1 MSEHRSEAEERS
13 SSEDS
18 DDAGIGAAAAGGGP
32 MDDVIERHRTACAGF
47 DEVLATAASK
57 DSWDAP
63 SPCTEWDAR
72 GVVEH
77 VIGFQD
83 RLLVSQLGGQAQRPR
98 DDPQA
103 RWLATEEAIFAALG
117 AEGTLE
123 KVVEVPGMGQSPVNR
138 LLPTLTTDVLIHTW
152 DLARAVG
159 ADVELDPELCRLA
172 YERAVPFDDV
182 LRSSGMFGAKV
193 EVADDA
199 DLQTKLVAFFGRD
212 PDWSA

>member
-1 MSEHRSEAEERS
+1 M
-13 SSEDS
+13 
-18 DDAGIGAAAAGGGP
+18 DA
-32 MDDVIERHRTACAGF
+32 VIERHRLACAGF
-47 DEVLATAASK
+47 DRTLASAAEK
-57 DSWDAP
+57 ATWDAP

-83 RLLVSQLGGQAQRPR
+83 TLLVSQLGVDAQRPR

-103 RWLATEEAIFAALG
+103 RWLATEEAIFSALG
-117 AEGTLE
+117 KEGTLD
-123 KVVEVPGMGQSPVNR
+123 KVVDVPGMGQSPVNR

-159 ADVELDPELCRLA
+159 VDDALDPELCRLA
-172 YERAVPFDDV
+172 YERALPFDEV

-193 EVADDA
+193 AMPEDA

-212 PDWSA
+212 PDWRA

>member
-1 MSEHRSEAEERS
+1 
-13 SSEDS
+13 
-18 DDAGIGAAAAGGGP
+18 
-32 MDDVIERHRTACAGF
+32 MDDVVERHRKACSGF
-47 DEVLATAASK
+47 DTAIAAATDK
-57 DSWDAP
+57 DTWDAP

-83 RLLVSQLGGQAQRPR
+83 VLLLSQLGVEAQRPK

-103 RWLATEEAIFAALG
+103 RWQATEEAIFTAL
-117 AEGTLE
+117 AQEGTLE
-123 KVVEVPGMGQSPVNR
+123 QVVDVPGMGQSPVHR

-159 ADVELDPELCRLA
+159 ADVALDPELCRLG
-172 YERAVPFDDV
+172 YERALPFDEV

-193 EVADDA
+193 AVAEDA
-199 DLQTKLVAFFGRD
+199 DVQTKLVAFFGRD
-212 PDWSA
+212 PDWRA

>member
-1 MSEHRSEAEERS
+1 M
-13 SSEDS
+13 
-18 DDAGIGAAAAGGGP
+18 DDAI
-32 MDDVIERHRTACAGF
+32 DRHRLACAGF
-47 DEVLATAASK
+47 DRTVATAAET

-83 RLLVSQLGGQAQRPR
+83 TLLVSQLGFDAQRPR

-103 RWLATEEAIFAALG
+103 RWLATEAAIFTAL
-117 AEGTLE
+117 AQEGTLD
-123 KVVEVPGMGQSPVNR
+123 KVVEVPGMGQSPVHH

-159 ADVELDPELCRLA
+159 ADDALDPELCRLA
-172 YERAVPFDDV
+172 YERALPFDEV

-193 EVADDA
+193 AVAEDA

-212 PDWSA
+212 PDWRA

>member
-1 MSEHRSEAEERS
+1 MS
-13 SSEDS
+13 
-18 DDAGIGAAAAGGGP
+18 
-32 MDDVIERHRTACAGF
+32 DVIERHRKACAGF
-47 DEVLATAASK
+47 DRTLATAAEK
-57 DSWDAP
+57 GTWDAP

-83 RLLVSQLGGQAQRPR
+83 TLLVSQLGADAHRPR

-103 RWLATEEAIFAALG
+103 RWLATEEAIFSALVQ
-117 AEGTLE
+117 AGTLD
-123 KVVEVPGMGQSPVNR
+123 KVVDVPGMGQSPIHR

-159 ADVELDPELCRLA
+159 ADDALDPELCRLA
-172 YERAVPFDDV
+172 YERALPFDEV
-182 LRSSGMFGAKV
+182 IRSSGMFGAKV
-193 EVADDA
+193 TVPEDA

-212 PDWSA
+212 PDWRV